1 MDEDRISY
9 SDLIQPDASLDEVIE
24 KLAEIS
30 KYYGEMVA
38 GIRAGA
44 SKITQSMRAASGA
57 TEEGRDAIRSAAE
70 AAVQLEKAQYGASL
84 SYGALQKE
92 LKAAV
97 SLFKEVV
104 NSEKSN
110 EEAQKE
116 LAQNILVLRERLKEL
131 DAQMPIHIQALDKV
145 GKAER
150 ELAFLQSEEG
160 KQYTILRQKISDL
173 TQEYKQEASV
183 ANILVKQQMELARA
197 EQELAIKSTD
207 EYQANERK
215 KASLQGEI
223 RLKELAARVTTTT
236 EGSYANLAAQYE
248 YNKARLNSMNAAERE
263 EAELKERLITETKA
277 LRDQMVQLQ
286 ESTGTYNLS
295 VGKYTKVWDGLGFS
309 ITQVVRELPSAA
321 INLNTF
327 FLAISNNIPIVIDE
341 IRKLKAENAAAIKN
355 GGQAKSVIGSI
366 TKALFSWQT
375 ALTVGLTVLATH
387 GEEIVNWIANLVKGE
402 KQSFSTK
409 EAIAAVNAELE
420 NTNDSYGANIVSL
433 KKLQSEWKNL
443 KTAAEKN
450 QWIKD
455 NKSEFDKLEV
465 AVTSVNDADRVFV
478 KQTAAVI
485 KSLQLRAKAA
495 AAEKLAQ
502 EEYESLLKQQVDIET
517 NYSDLAIFSSDGK
530 LKWLRGH
537 KGKEAEAYAT
547 LEGARASA
555 AGAPGYASL
564 YLAET
569 APGVEDARKL
579 ISRSN
584 ALRAAQK
591 KYNKTSERANI
602 FTNMAIEYYKEADK
616 IIEDLDLT
624 PHKKDKTKTP
634 KTPKT
639 PKTTEPKDLS
649 EKIAKR
655 GIDLQKKYE
664 QSLTRL
670 ERDELEKR
678 AQERKIAR
686 EDELRKLGLQYE
698 ENVALLKANS
708 EATGE
713 TFELDGKKYK
723 KLTDDQISALKSQQ
737 EQIKKITENTL
748 SFYTQED
755 LDLELDKQKRALQT
769 QAETNNLR
777 LEAVK
782 KGSKEETELRLLALE
797 LEAEQALVA
806 NQKLTEDQQQDAN
819 AIIAKYTKKAAL
831 IKGEA
836 ELEAFENAQKLQEEE
851 FNGLVTSERKK
862 EVFLLEHER
871 DLWAKKV
878 ELAEAGMLDWSQS
891 QIDIAKKHVDN
902 LNQEI
907 SDKTGFKGFVS
918 DIAEYGVGGSILA
931 SLGFDD
937 EGIAAAEDATDKILG
952 FLGDILSAETE
963 LAEAELARA
972 KERVDKAKEAVDAEI
987 EARNNGYA
995 NNVTSARKE
1004 YELEKKKAAEKQ
1016 KLLEQAQKRQAALDT
1031 AMQTTS
1037 LITASANIWK
1047 SMSGVSIIGPALATA
1062 AIAGMWASFAVSK
1075 IKARQVA
1082 AAQQEYG
1089 EGGLEFLE
1097 GGSHASGHDIDLAT
1111 KNSRGRNMRAEGGE
1125 AMAIINKH
1133 SARRYRKQLP
1143 GIVDALNKGTFED
1156 KYLRAFEVGENVLL
1170 NFNSADRNVD
1180 LSKLEKYTEKI
1191 SKQGEVQR
1199 VSLPNGAM
1207 LLINKNVSRII
1218 KR

>member
-44 SKITQSMRAASGA
+44 SKITQSMRTASGA

-84 SYGALQKE
+84 SYRALQKE

-97 SLFKEVV
+97 SLFKDVV

-116 LAQNILVLRERLKEL
+116 LAQSILVLRERLKEL

-197 EQELAIKSTD
+197 EQELAIKSTE
-207 EYQANERK
+207 EYQANEKK

-223 RLKELAARVTTTT
+223 HLKELAARVATTTK
-236 EGSYANLAAQYE
+236 GSYANLAAQYE
-248 YNKARLNSMNAAERE
+248 YNKARLNSMNAEQRE
-263 EAELKERLITETKA
+263 AAEAEEQLITKTKA
-277 LRDQMVQLQ
+277 LRDQMVYLQ

-309 ITQVVRELPSAA
+309 ITQVIRELPSATVS
-321 INLNTF
+321 LNTL

-341 IRKLKAENAAAIKN
+341 IKKVKAENAAAIKN
-355 GGQAKSVIGSI
+355 KGQTKSVIGSI
-366 TKALFSWQT
+366 VTSLVSWQT
-375 ALTVGLTVLATH
+375 ALTVGLTILASH
-387 GEEIVNWIANLVKGE
+387 GEEIVTWAKNLLFGE
-402 KQSFSTK
+402 KVTISTK
-409 EAIAAVNAELE
+409 EAIKNVNEELE
-420 NTNDSYGANIVSL
+420 KTNGSYGSNIVSL
-433 KKLQSEWKNL
+433 KKLQAEWKNL
-443 KTAAEKN
+443 ETAAEKN

-465 AVTSVNDADRVFV
+465 AVTNVNDADRIFV
-478 KQTAAVI
+478 NQTAAVI
-485 KSLQLRAKAA
+485 KALQLRAKAA

-502 EEYESLLKQQVDIET
+502 EAYEEALREQVKGDSAQRGVGIWGADPREPGSFFGGAALLKKG
-517 NYSDLAIFSSDGK
+517 YSTAEAYRLSRHAAAMGYYKKASAKEKDAERYTELFEEYS
-530 LKWLRGH
+530 
-537 KGKEAEAYAT
+537 KEAEQA
-547 LEGARASA
+547 LKA
-555 AGAPGYASL
+555 AGID
-564 YLAET
+564 E
-569 APGVEDARKL
+569 
-579 ISRSN
+579 
-584 ALRAAQK
+584 
-591 KYNKTSERANI
+591 
-602 FTNMAIEYYKEADK
+602 
-616 IIEDLDLT
+616 
-624 PHKKDKTKTP
+624 PHKEDKTKTP
-634 KTPKT
+634 KTKEPK
-639 PKTTEPKDLS
+639 EPKDLS

-655 GIDLQKKYE
+655 GVDLQKKYE

-686 EDELRKLGLQYE
+686 EDELRKLALQYA
-698 ENVALLKANS
+698 ENEALLKANS
-708 EATGE
+708 AAEGE
-713 TFELDGKKYK
+713 FFEIGDKKYK
-723 KLTDDQISALKSQQ
+723 KLTEGQIAALKAQNK
-737 EQIKKITENTL
+737 QIKAIAENTQR
-748 SFYTQED
+748 FYDQEDID
-755 LDLELDKQKRALQT
+755 LDLEKQARALQME
-769 QAETNNLR
+769 AETNSLR
-777 LEAVK
+777 LEAAE
-782 KGSKEETELRLLALE
+782 KGSKEETELRLKALE
-797 LEAEQALVA
+797 LEKKQALIA

-819 AIIAKYTKKAAL
+819 DIIAKYAKKEAL

-836 ELEAFENAQKLQEEE
+836 ELEAFENTQKLQEEE

-871 DLWAKKV
+871 DLWAKKI

-902 LNQEI
+902 LNKEI
-907 SDKTGFKGFVS
+907 SDKKGFKGFIS
-918 DIAEYGVGGSILA
+918 DVAEYGVGGSILA

-937 EGIAAAEDATDKILG
+937 EGIAAAEDATNKILG

-963 LAEAELARA
+963 LAEAELERA

-995 NNVTSARKE
+995 NSVTSARKE
-1004 YELEKKKAAEKQ
+1004 YELEKKRAAEKQ

-1031 AMQTTS
+1031 AMQTSS

-1047 SMSGVSIIGPALATA
+1047 SMSGVKIIGPALAIT
-1062 AIAGMWASFAVSK
+1062 AIAGMWASFAASK

-1133 SARRYRKQLP
+1133 STRRYRKQLP

>member
-97 SLFKEVV
+97 SLFKDVV

-116 LAQNILVLRERLKEL
+116 LAQSILVLRERLKEL

-197 EQELAIKSTD
+197 EQELAIKSTE
-207 EYQANERK
+207 EYQANENK

-223 RLKELAARVTTTT
+223 RLKELAARVTNTV

-248 YNKARLNSMNAAERE
+248 YNKARLNSMNAEQRE
-263 EAELKERLITETKA
+263 AAEAEEQLITKTKA
-277 LRDQMVQLQ
+277 LRDQMVYLQ

-327 FLAISNNIPIVIDE
+327 FLAISNNIPTVIDE
-341 IRKLKAENAAAIKN
+341 IKKLKTENAAAIKS
-355 GGQAKSVIGSI
+355 GGEAKSVIGSI
-366 TKALFSWQT
+366 VKSLFSWQT
-375 ALTVGLTVLATH
+375 ALTIGLTVLASH
-387 GEEIVNWIANLVKGE
+387 GEEIVDWIANLIEGK
-402 KQSFSTK
+402 KQSYSMK
-409 EAIAAVNAELE
+409 EAISDVNEELE
-420 NTNDSYGANIVSL
+420 KTNGSYGSNIVSL
-433 KKLQSEWKNL
+433 KKLQAEWKNL

-465 AVTSVNDADRVFV
+465 AVTNVNDADRVFV

-485 KSLQLRAKAA
+485 KALQLRAQAA

-502 EEYESLLKQQVDIET
+502 EEYEKLLAEQVEIEEK
-517 NYSDLAIFSSDGK
+517 YSDLGRFNENGRFQWFK
-530 LKWLRGH
+530 GH
-537 KGKEAEAYAT
+537 KGKYEAATKIPVEASAYAAISETPYAT
-547 LEGARASA
+547 LRVFEEQSTHAT
-555 AGAPGYASL
+555 
-564 YLAET
+564 EF
-569 APGVEDARKL
+569 VE
-579 ISRSN
+579 RSD
-584 ALRAAQK
+584 ALRNKLEGYNLSLQKSARYTAIFIEKTQEAAQAL
-591 KYNKTSERANI
+591 E
-602 FTNMAIEYYKEADK
+602 EAGID
-616 IIEDLDLT
+616 E
-624 PHKKDKTKTP
+624 PHKDDKT

-639 PKTTEPKDLS
+639 PKTTEPKDLG

-655 GIDLQKKYE
+655 GVDLQKKYE

-686 EDELRKLGLQYE
+686 EDELRKLALQYA
-698 ENVALLKANS
+698 ENEALLKANS
-708 EATGE
+708 AAEGE
-713 TFELDGKKYK
+713 FFEIGDKKYK
-723 KLTDDQISALKSQQ
+723 KLTEGQIAALKAQNK
-737 EQIKKITENTL
+737 QIKAIAENTQR
-748 SFYTQED
+748 FYDQEDID
-755 LDLELDKQKRALQT
+755 LDLEKQARALQME
-769 QAETNNLR
+769 AETNSLR
-777 LEAVK
+777 LEAAE
-782 KGSKEETELRLLALE
+782 KGSKEETELRLKALE
-797 LEAEQALVA
+797 LEKKQALIA

-819 AIIAKYTKKAAL
+819 DIIAKYAKKEAL

-836 ELEAFENAQKLQEEE
+836 ELEAFENTQKLQEEE

-862 EVFLLEHER
+862 EVFFLEHER

-902 LNQEI
+902 LNKEI

-918 DIAEYGVGGSILA
+918 DVAEYGVGGSILA

-963 LAEAELARA
+963 LAEAELERA

-995 NNVTSARKE
+995 NSVTSARKE
-1004 YELEKKKAAEKQ
+1004 YELEKKRAAEKQ

-1031 AMQTTS
+1031 AMQTSS

-1047 SMSGVSIIGPALATA
+1047 SMSGVKIIGPALAIT
-1062 AIAGMWASFAVSK
+1062 AIAGMWASFAASK

-1133 SARRYRKQLP
+1133 STRRYRKQLP

-1170 NFNSADRNVD
+1170 NFNSADKNVD